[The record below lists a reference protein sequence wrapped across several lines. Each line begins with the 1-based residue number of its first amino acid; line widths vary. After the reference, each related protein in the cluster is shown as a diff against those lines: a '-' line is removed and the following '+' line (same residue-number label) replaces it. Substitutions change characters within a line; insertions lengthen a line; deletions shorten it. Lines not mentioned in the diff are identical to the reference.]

1 MASNVQQGT
10 RGLSA
15 GDWIRIKRL
24 NGAKQYQTDKPDDIA
39 PTMSAQLPYNKAM
52 LIAPVVGTSR
62 IRRAAS
68 SWTDYTASQTADYV
82 LESGAYFVDPSSG
95 TKTLLA
101 AKTLTG
107 VKVCNCTTFSV
118 NKVGACV
125 TCGKFVHK
133 RLM

>member
-68 SWTDYTASQTADYV
+68 SWTDYIASQTADYV
-82 LESGAYFVDPSSG
+82 IESGVAG
-95 TKTLLA
+95 T
-101 AKTLTG
+101 KTLTG